1 MTNRIPVTNVWF
13 DDVSM
18 DEAVGRIVEFAGQRD
33 RPRYVCTGNLDHLAM
48 LERDAEFV
56 DVYREADLVLA
67 DGAPVLWLSKLSSRQ
82 SPLTER
88 VAGSDLFWEL
98 ARASTEHGLRL
109 FFLGG
114 RPGAAERAVDA
125 VKARHP
131 GAIVC
136 GTYCPPH
143 ETFETAEEQARIVDE
158 VRAASPDVLL
168 VAFGAPKQE
177 KWIRQKR
184 QALGVPVSIGVGGS
198 LEMAGGNVRRAPVW
212 MRRSGLEW
220 AFRFAQEPSRLFRRY
235 FLTDIPFLA
244 RAYARELA
252 GGYAQGRR
260 DGRVDGVEA
269 ATVKGSSIGSAEP
282 VRRANTPSAQASE

>member
-1 MTNRIPVTNVWF
+1 MTNRVPVTNVWF

-18 DEAVGRIVEFAGQRD
+18 SRAVERIVEFAGRSD
-33 RPRYVCTGNLDHLAM
+33 GPRYVCTGNLDHLAM

-67 DGAPVLWLSKLSSRQ
+67 DGAPVLWLSRLSNRQ

-114 RPGAAERAVDA
+114 RPGAAERAAEA
-125 VKARHP
+125 VKSRHP
-131 GAIVC
+131 GAAIC

-143 ETFETAEEQARIVDE
+143 ETFETTEEQSKIVDT
-158 VRAASPDVLL
+158 VRAASPHVLL

-177 KWIRQKR
+177 KWIRR
-184 QALGVPVSIGVGGS
+184 HREALGVPVSIGVGGS

-212 MRRSGLEW
+212 MRRTGLEW
-220 AFRFAQEPSRLFRRY
+220 AFRFVQEPTRLFRRY

-244 RAYARELA
+244 RAYVRELT
-252 GGYAQGRR
+252 GVYTKSRR
-260 DGRVDGVEA
+260 EASADAVDSASVKRA
-269 ATVKGSSIGSAEP
+269 SATSAEP
-282 VRRANTPSAQASE
+282 VVRSNSPSAHGQT